1 MPADALRGV
10 HAGQT
15 TEPEVSAKLLASSG
29 RNWWQAFGIEDPLL
43 KKSDKESQLCN
54 LCTLQFSPFT
64 CASALSAD
72 VAYHLLALHT
82 AGIHRKW
89 LCHVDMDLLWRGV
102 FKIHEDPILIWIDPI
117 VNFLAKGVHR

>member
-1 MPADALRGV
+1 MGRLVLHGWRSEYSCVYPIECMFDIYCYTYTYIYNILMPADALRGV

-82 AGIHRKW
+82 AGIHRK
-89 LCHVDMDLLWRGV
+89 
-102 FKIHEDPILIWIDPI
+102 
-117 VNFLAKGVHR
+117 